1 MNTSVRRLATIML
14 LMSLCAT
21 ATASAQTDDQ
31 SRQGEKLPLVPR
43 QPTGFLG
50 TLGTYHT
57 IEGVLYEGDGKLES
71 NTLVVEIVDGKRLD
85 KPIHLLV
92 KNTRIPSKVRCV
104 LKGYELGEMIG
115 RPPAEYDLTKEL
127 GGAPNELAKRDATV
141 WRWRPFLVPLIATEP
156 KGLEVSTEWGITK
169 R

>member
-1 MNTSVRRLATIML
+1 MNTSVRRLAAIVL
-14 LMSLCAT
+14 LTTLCAA
-21 ATASAQTDDQ
+21 ATASAQPDVQ
-31 SRQGEKLPLVPR
+31 SQQGKEFPLAPL
-43 QPTGFLG
+43 QPTGYLG

-57 IEGVLYEGDGKLES
+57 IEGVLYEGGGKVES
-71 NTLVVEIVDGKRLD
+71 NTLVVENVDGKRLD

-127 GGAPNELAKRDATV
+127 GGDADELAKRDATP
-141 WRWRPFLVPLIATEP
+141 WRWRPFFVPLIATEP
-156 KGLEVSTEWGITK
+156 KGLEVSTKWGITK